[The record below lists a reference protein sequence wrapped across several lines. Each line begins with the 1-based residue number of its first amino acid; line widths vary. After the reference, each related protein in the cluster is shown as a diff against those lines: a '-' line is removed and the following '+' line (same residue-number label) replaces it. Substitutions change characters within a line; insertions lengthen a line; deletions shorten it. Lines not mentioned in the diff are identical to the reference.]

1 MFGLF
6 VWRGNKYVAGCR
18 VLARGSS
25 YLVVRLFHQKADEG
39 RRLTNKPTKQLHKVN
54 FQQKETYPAVQ
65 QSWDKEKLLGLGFAR
80 IL

>member
-1 MFGLF
+1 MAKRF
-6 VWRGNKYVAGCR
+6 VWRGNKYVGGR
-18 VLARGSS
+18 VMARGSS
-25 YLVVRLFHQKADEG
+25 YLVVAFFAKKPTER
-39 RRLTNKPTKQLHKVN
+39 RRLTNKATKQLHKVN